1 MKYPIC
7 SDAKKSH
14 QPAFVPS
21 LIVFALLS
29 VLSWGEA
36 FAQQVSF
43 SKETFSGEGTT
54 LQYQKANI
62 PGTGDKA
69 SLVIYL
75 HGGSSKGDDNETQMQ
90 EPAINTISTWLS
102 ANGRRAVML
111 VPQCPKDMSWLGSM
125 QDMLVRLLQ
134 DYISRGVV
142 DASQVYI
149 FGGSMGGTGTWNML
163 ANHPELFA
171 SAMPVAGNPSGLDAE
186 AVSKTPLLTVMGT
199 ADRIMKMDNVVAF
212 LKQMDD
218 YGAEYKFNIE
228 DGWTH
233 EDVCKNSYTDER
245 LAWVFGHTKETGT
258 DTGIASDMDDE
269 RQAVGVTWFSVTG
282 QRLTYAPTQK
292 GVYIKTTTYSNGQSI
307 SAKHYIR

>member
-1 MKYPIC
+1 
-7 SDAKKSH
+7 
-14 QPAFVPS
+14 
-21 LIVFALLS
+21 
-29 VLSWGEA
+29 
-36 FAQQVSF
+36 
-43 SKETFSGEGTT
+43 
-54 LQYQKANI
+54 
-62 PGTGDKA
+62 
-69 SLVIYL
+69 
-75 HGGSSKGDDNETQMQ
+75 
-90 EPAINTISTWLS
+90 
-102 ANGRRAVML
+102 
-111 VPQCPKDMSWLGSM
+111 
-125 QDMLVRLLQ
+125 
-134 DYISRGVV
+134 
-142 DASQVYI
+142 
-149 FGGSMGGTGTWNML
+149 MGGTGTWNML

-212 LKQMDD
+212 LKQMDN

-258 DTGIASDMDDE
+258 DTGIVSDMDDE

>member
-1 MKYPIC
+1 MKYLIY
-7 SDAKKSH
+7 SNDKKSH
-14 QPAFVPS
+14 QLAFVPS

-29 VLSWGEA
+29 VLGWGEA
-36 FAQQVSF
+36 FAQQITF
-43 SKETFSGEGTT
+43 SKEIFSYEGTA

-75 HGGSSKGDDNETQMQ
+75 HGGSSKGNDNEAQMK
-90 EPAINTISTWLS
+90 EPGINAISTWLQE
-102 ANGRRAVML
+102 NGRKSVML
-111 VPQCPKDMSWLGSM
+111 VPQCPTDMSWLGSM

-134 DYISRGVV
+134 DYISRNVA

-171 SAMPVAGNPSGLDAE
+171 SAMPVAGNPTGLNAE

-212 LKQMDD
+212 LKKKDN
-218 YGAEYKFNIE
+218 YNAEYEFDIE
-228 DGWTH
+228 NGWTH
-233 EDVCKNSYTDER
+233 ENVCENSYTDER
-245 LAWVFGHTKETGT
+245 LAWVFSHTKNT
-258 DTGIASDMDDE
+258 DTGIASATDGKGE
-269 RQAVGVTWFSVTG
+269 AVDAVWFSVTG
-282 QRLTYAPTQK
+282 QRLTSAPTQK